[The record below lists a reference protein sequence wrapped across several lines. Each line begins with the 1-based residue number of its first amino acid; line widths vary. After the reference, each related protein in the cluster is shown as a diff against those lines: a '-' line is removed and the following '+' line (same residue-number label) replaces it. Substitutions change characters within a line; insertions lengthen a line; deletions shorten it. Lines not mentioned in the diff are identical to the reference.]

1 MARETI
7 RPVFKHNCT
16 CCRHLG
22 TVVADGAPVDLY
34 VCDNAF
40 KSRIARFGNEGGD
53 YSSAPKGS
61 QTSIPALRAANALAL
76 EFD

>member
-7 RPVFKHNCT
+7 RPVFKHDCH

-34 VCDNAF
+34 VCDNTF
-40 KSRIARFGNEGGD
+40 KSRIARFGNEGRD
-53 YSSAPKGS
+53 YTSMPKGS
-61 QTSIPALRAANALAL
+61 ATSIPALRAADALAQ